1 LKTCDIDDYL
11 LVDNKI
17 PYLVHNLF
25 VYHGFVILLNI
36 SGLSPFTSFTNKYKN
51 AVEEA
56 KKLLEIWRKREAKI
70 YNFEGCYALGLASII
85 ADAARLGK
93 DVSTDDADVTLHIAH
108 PAIQFPSL
116 TFRIGLTLLALKPL
130 LDRAPHRYL
139 GLLSQASTLEFLDRE
154 TARLVFNELNHIL
167 DKHYD
172 EVKKHAWSLVD
183 AVSAYSDLFNK
194 HLDHLDNK
202 MVEEMVGRIAELLR
216 ELGDTVLGT
225 IAWAYALTSVLE
237 HEHIRMLWE
246 KKFKERGLYIDVI
259 KKVDYVLNK
268 LNKLREN
275 VKELLGNK
283 EFMSYVKSI
292 YFEANEK
299 AANEIILGR
308 SLYLEHELALYKF
321 RKDELNEATG
331 LFEKVANGYKEI
343 GIFVN
348 YLTGRVW
355 VLRVKAIEGS
365 LDSNDLVKEYDQL
378 FNEAWNNYKPTA
390 NYLDAILDILCI
402 YLVSLAL
409 TNNANKAVELL
420 KEYWAILNVNK
431 QLSVLTRLI
440 LNTLL
445 GSKNGLDD
453 RLKDMLMVGPKELV
467 EVFEEEMLNKFLP
480 ALKVAYGL
488 MKPEDG
494 IRECEELVGVQ
505 AKRCKD
511 AVLAVRGRGDAI
523 ERVRGLLIDKFQELI
538 LIKKKRDLLKELG
551 VDYSELLS
559 MIEKFMELVY
569 GLDGRSLVQLIAPKN
584 SRIHLALML
593 YALINGNHELVK
605 AHALYGTTNYPNKLL
620 TRLFLEAYKACC
632 DLSGENFRKALAR
645 LFFATFN
652 IKELS
657 GLLWV

>member
-17 PYLVHNLF
+17 PYLVRTLF
-25 VYHGFVILLNI
+25 EYELAMLLNI
-36 SGLSPFTSFTNKYKN
+36 SGSSPFTSFTNKYKD

-56 KKLLEIWRKREAKI
+56 KKLLEIWRKREGKI
-70 YNFEGCYALGLASII
+70 YEFEGRYALGLASII

-93 DVSTDDADVTLHIAH
+93 DVSTDDADVTLVIAL
-108 PAIQFPSL
+108 PAIQLPTL
-116 TFRIGLTLLALKPL
+116 TFHIKLTLLALKPL
-130 LDRAPHRYL
+130 HDIAPHRYL